1 MAGMEWVME
10 EDDSDKTFMK
20 EYRMRD
26 VVGDIKKRV
35 NDLQKM
41 ERSHKFNWSP
51 IFNVFYFAIVKF
63 KYN

>member
-1 MAGMEWVME
+1 MPGMEWVME

-35 NDLQKM
+35 NDIQKM
-41 ERSHKFNWSP
+41 ERSHKFNWST
-51 IFNVFYFAIVKF
+51 IFNVLILSCDSKI
-63 KYN
+63 

>member
-1 MAGMEWVME
+1 MRLDNIKYQNMAGMEWVME

-41 ERSHKFNWSP
+41 ERSHKFN
-51 IFNVFYFAIVKF
+51 
-63 KYN
+63 